1 MPALSTLNAF
11 SRLTKTKTGSSLAKS
26 TSMVF
31 NDVKIRILDSF
42 STKHYVNSE
51 ETKIE
56 NLSKMGQQALMVK
69 KNWHVYFMR
78 DIV

>member
-1 MPALSTLNAF
+1 
-11 SRLTKTKTGSSLAKS
+11 
-26 TSMVF
+26 MVF

-51 ETKIE
+51 EMKIE
-56 NLSKMGQQALMVK
+56 NLSTMGQPVLMV